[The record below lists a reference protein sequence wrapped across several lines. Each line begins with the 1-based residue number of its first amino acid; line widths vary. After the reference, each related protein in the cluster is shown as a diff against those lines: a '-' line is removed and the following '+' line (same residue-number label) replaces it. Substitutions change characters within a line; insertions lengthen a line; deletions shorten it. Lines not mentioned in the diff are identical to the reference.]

1 MKPYPF
7 KDRDEYDVIIDELKQ
22 LNQQFRIMNN
32 ILLDMSKTL
41 KELVK
46 TSG

>member
-7 KDRDEYDVIIDELKQ
+7 KDKDDYDVIIDELKQ
-22 LNQQFRIMNN
+22 LNIQFRIMNN
-32 ILLDMSKTL
+32 LLLDISKTL